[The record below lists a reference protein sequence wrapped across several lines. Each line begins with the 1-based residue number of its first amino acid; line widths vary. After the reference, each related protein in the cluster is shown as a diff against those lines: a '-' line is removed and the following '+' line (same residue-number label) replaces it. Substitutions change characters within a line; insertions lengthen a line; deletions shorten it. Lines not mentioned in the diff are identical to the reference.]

1 MGIGQAID
9 ANPAITAGAVV
20 GGAYLGDK
28 MSPLSDTTNIAAI
41 SAEVDLYSHIRSM
54 VNTTVPSA
62 LLAAL
67 VYAGL
72 GFAYPAKVNYESM
85 TLMEP
90 TLQAL
95 SRLFDFHILCL
106 LPVAVVVLGAVF
118 KKPTVPVL
126 VLSSLTGGLL
136 GYFFQG
142 FSLQSVVQCLYKGF
156 DLEMAFWADNIPES
170 VGILLDRGG
179 LYQLNDPIVIT
190 IMVFIFIG
198 TLEVTNAM
206 SITVDRLFRFAKS
219 RRTAILSV
227 LAAGDVG
234 RGKNRRAVPGR
245 EGEIVCFGN
254 GGHYLLDP
262 AVCSDGGSYPDDQEP
277 LRPHRQFHQSLP
289 WREVRHHLEFC
300 RRPGSR
306 GIPGRDS
313 PKHETDLTG
322 ESLFRRFLTPG
333 YSGCHPDC
341 PGVRDP
347 DRNR

>member
-28 MSPLSDTTNIAAI
+28 MFPLSDTTNIAAI

-85 TLMEP
+85 TLVEP

-136 GYFFQG
+136 GYFFR
-142 FSLQSVVQCLYKGF
+142 
-156 DLEMAFWADNIPES
+156 A
-170 VGILLDRGG
+170 
-179 LYQLNDPIVIT
+179 
-190 IMVFIFIG
+190 
-198 TLEVTNAM
+198 
-206 SITVDRLFRFAKS
+206 FRF
-219 RRTAILSV
+219 
-227 LAAGDVG
+227 
-234 RGKNRRAVPGR
+234 NP
-245 EGEIVCFGN
+245 
-254 GGHYLLDP
+254 
-262 AVCSDGGSYPDDQEP
+262 SY
-277 LRPHRQFHQSLP
+277 SA
-289 WREVRHHLEFC
+289 C
-300 RRPGSR
+300 T
-306 GIPGRDS
+306 RDS
-313 PKHETDLTG
+313 ISKW
-322 ESLFRRFLTPG
+322 LFGRITSRK
-333 YSGCHPDC
+333 
-341 PGVRDP
+341 V
-347 DRNR
+347 